1 MTLNDELQNMFNG
14 AQAVVSELS
23 ALAETPGAF
32 EGNDQLVAL
41 SLVEMI
47 GATFIRLGTE
57 LEAGNDDG
65 VQKAFAEAKSLYDE
79 ALSVIAT
86 HKARSSKPS

>member
-1 MTLNDELQNMFNG
+1 MTFNDELQNMFNG
-14 AQAVVSELS
+14 AQTVVSELS
-23 ALAETPGAF
+23 ALAEKPGVL

-47 GATFIRLGTE
+47 GATFIKLGTE

-65 VQKAFAEAKSLYDE
+65 IHKAFAEAKSLYDE
-79 ALSVIAT
+79 ALSVIAVHT
-86 HKARSSKPS
+86 SRSDKPS

>member
-1 MTLNDELQNMFNG
+1 MSFNDELHNMFNG
-14 AQAVVSELS
+14 AQTVVSELT
-23 ALAETPGAF
+23 ALADKPGML

-65 VQKAFAEAKSLYDE
+65 VKKSFAEAKSLYDE
-79 ALSVIAT
+79 ALSVIALHT
-86 HKARSSKPS
+86 SRSSK